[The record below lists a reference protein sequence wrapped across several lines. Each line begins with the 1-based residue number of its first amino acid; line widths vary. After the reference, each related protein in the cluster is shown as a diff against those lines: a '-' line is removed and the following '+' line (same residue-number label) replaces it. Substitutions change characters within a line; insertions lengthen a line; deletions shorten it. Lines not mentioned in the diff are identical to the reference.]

1 MLARGYKS
9 VAIVFLNFLILL
21 LVANVAC
28 SLYMGWGRP
37 EFGPLSVYPLSL
49 TMKAY
54 PGWSEHDVQ
63 QLLRETY
70 YDARP
75 RYDLIPQIKERAT
88 SGRFVNVDPAGFRKV
103 RDQGPWPPDP
113 SAENIFLFGGSTT
126 FGYGVPDADTIASH
140 LQDLVA
146 SKKPAVHVYNFG
158 RAAYTSTQE
167 MLLFLSLVRSG
178 YVPNVA
184 IFIDGINDCSST
196 WRPDGWFYGELIA
209 GRVEQSDWGN
219 ALSLLGD
226 LALVKLV
233 KARIPNPAPA
243 SADQISP
250 QNIGSFVI
258 ENYQKNQRMIRGICS
273 LYGTRALFVW
283 QPIVLYKYD
292 VSRHF
297 MAGDKKYGYFQKM
310 PGAAQAISIYQR
322 VEQLAAVN
330 SLGDGFVFMADIA
343 EDQDRN
349 RYVDV
354 NHYNGEFSA
363 VIATHILSALRN
375 QHLLQ

>member
-1 MLARGYKS
+1 MLARVYKS
-9 VAIVFLNFLILL
+9 VAIVFLNFLILFV
-21 LVANVAC
+21 LVNIAC
-28 SLYMGWGRP
+28 SLYLGWGRP
-37 EFGPLSVYPLSL
+37 QFGPLSVYPLSL

-54 PGWSEHDVQ
+54 PGWSEKDVE

-75 RYDLIPQIKERAT
+75 RYDLIPQIKEHAT
-88 SGRFVNVDPAGFRKV
+88 SGRYVNVDPAGFRKV
-103 RDQGPWPPDP
+103 RNQGPWPPDP
-113 SAENIFLFGGSTT
+113 SAVNIFMFGGSTT
-126 FGYGVPDADTIASH
+126 FGYGVPDADTISSH

-146 SKKPAVHVYNFG
+146 ADKPPVHVYNFG

-167 MLLFLSLVRSG
+167 MLLYLALVRNG
-178 YVPNVA
+178 YVPKIA
-184 IFIDGINDCSST
+184 IFFDGINDCSST
-196 WRPDGWFYGELIA
+196 WHEDGWFYGELIA
-209 GRVEQSDWGN
+209 GRIEQSNWGN
-219 ALSLLGD
+219 ALSLLAD
-226 LALVKLV
+226 LPLAKLV
-233 KARIPNPAPA
+233 KAKIGTPSMAPA
-243 SADQISP
+243 GQTAPQDIS
-250 QNIGSFVI
+250 GFVVA
-258 ENYQKNQRMIRGICS
+258 NYQKNQRIIRGLCS
-273 LYGTRALFVW
+273 LYGTTPVFVW

-310 PGAAQAISIYQR
+310 AGAAQAVAIYQQ
-322 VEQLAAVN
+322 VESLAASH

-354 NHYNGEFSA
+354 NHYNSEFSA
-363 VIATHILSALRN
+363 TIATHILHALKD